1 MKTSAATISRSI
13 PRTSICVLL
22 VPCHFWLGK
31 FQATKL
37 PLMGKANRLWTR
49 EGEDQKNRPILHG
62 VGKED
67 RAWFNRPTI
76 LIWFGMVRP

>member
-13 PRTSICVLL
+13 LRTSICVLL

-31 FQATKL
+31 YQATKL
-37 PLMGKANRLWTR
+37 PLTGKAKKLKTR
-49 EGEDQKNRPILHG
+49 EGEDMKNRPILHG
-62 VGKED
+62 VGKEHK
-67 RAWFNRPTI
+67 AWFHRPTI